1 MFYLFKI
8 SIHDFFADITHF
20 KLDSILYLIT
30 MVLSRMIYYRLQL
43 RSTLNSALLKI
54 TTDPFQLQL
63 RLT

>member
-1 MFYLFKI
+1 MI
-8 SIHDFFADITHF
+8 FFADITHF
-20 KLDSILYLIT
+20 KLDSILYRIT

-54 TTDPFQLQL
+54 TTDPFQRIQL